1 MTSVGAGAGA
11 LDGVVGVAFRGFAAP
26 SVECQPVFT
35 GSDTPLFSIS
45 SLPFTI
51 SSLQDVLILLN
62 VHFYFLRS

>member
-1 MTSVGAGAGA
+1 MIRGRSGTPMTSVGAGAGA

-35 GSDTPLFSIS
+35 GSDTPLFYIY

-51 SSLQDVLILLN
+51 SRGDNCLLW
-62 VHFYFLRS
+62 